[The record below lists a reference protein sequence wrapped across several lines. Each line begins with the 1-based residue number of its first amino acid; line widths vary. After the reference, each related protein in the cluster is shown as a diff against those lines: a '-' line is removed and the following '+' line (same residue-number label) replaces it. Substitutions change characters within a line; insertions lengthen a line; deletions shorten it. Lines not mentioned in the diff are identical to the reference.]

1 MRAQTRGVCVW
12 GEKEISLSLAL
23 SCAPSRGSLEAGRPT
38 SHSRLAAAA
47 ALEEE
52 EEEEEGREER

>member
-1 MRAQTRGVCVW
+1 M

-23 SCAPSRGSLEAGRPT
+23 SCAPRGSLEADRPT